1 MILIYIYIFH
11 GTSLVCFNEAF
22 NVSSQ
27 NCDFWTGFYRYL
39 SDLHAP
45 GDPAWQCIGAQH
57 QWILKLMHNCK
68 ENYVKEQKGKDIFFV
83 IYTYIC
89 LTLRNLALPFI

>member
-1 MILIYIYIFH
+1 M
-11 GTSLVCFNEAF
+11 VCFNEAF
-22 NVSSQ
+22 SVSSQ